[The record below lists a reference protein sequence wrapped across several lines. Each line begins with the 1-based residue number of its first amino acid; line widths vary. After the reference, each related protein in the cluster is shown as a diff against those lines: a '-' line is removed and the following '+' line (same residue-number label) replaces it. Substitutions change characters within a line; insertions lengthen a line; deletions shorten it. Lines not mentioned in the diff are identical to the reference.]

1 MESELVQE
9 GTGNYLKMVS
19 SMSDEYADRLFSYQ
33 EIPGFLPLEIR
44 RINGQKEMFYDVT
57 GKVSLARFL
66 REERFGLSLI
76 RNIFNQIFALEEELE
91 EYLLEGTGLL
101 VHTEY
106 LYIEKSTGRL
116 WGIYRGDRNSGNTP
130 AFGTLLEYIME
141 CMDQKDRELVFF
153 IYGMHKL
160 TRGSGCTRGEMKQY
174 LGTEEAEPGKEEAE
188 PGARPDSEPG
198 AVPGSGRK
206 QGSYIRSGIPE
217 KRRSPKD
224 GKNVKTSTAAGR
236 EKEKRDKGSPAL
248 SVAILL
254 TGVFLP
260 FVLWRAG
267 VFSRPLSGEMNW
279 EKGIGATAFFLIV
292 TGYGAWKTMPKR
304 DGRGRRTGVRRE
316 EETGL
321 WQVCLIPQQS
331 GDALIPVPYFPFT
344 IGRDGDRADVV
355 LPDGG
360 VSGVHLKIVQEDGEV
375 IAVDQESSGG
385 TYHNGKRMVPWK
397 SKKLQDGDSI
407 SFGTHE
413 FVVELTAPDSIF

>member
-19 SMSDEYADRLFSYQ
+19 SMGDEYADRLFSYQ

-66 REERFGLSLI
+66 REEKFDLSLI
-76 RNIFNQIFALEEELE
+76 RNIFRQIIALEEELE
-91 EYLLEGTGLL
+91 EYLLEGAGLL

-106 LYIEKSTGRL
+106 LYMEKSTGRL
-116 WGIYRGDRNSGNTP
+116 WGIYKGERNSGNTP

-153 IYGMHKL
+153 VYGMHKL

-174 LGTEEAEPGKEEAE
+174 LEAEE
-188 PGARPDSEPG
+188 PEP
-198 AVPGSGRK
+198 
-206 QGSYIRSGIPE
+206 YIPFGIHE
-217 KRRSPKD
+217 KRHSPKD
-224 GKNVKTSTAAGR
+224 GKSVKTSTVAGKER
-236 EKEKRDKGSPAL
+236 EKRDKGSPAL

-254 TGVFLP
+254 TGVILP

-267 VFSRPLSGEMNW
+267 VFTRPLSGEMNW
-279 EKGIGATAFFLIV
+279 EKCIGATAFFLIV

-304 DGRGRRTGVRRE
+304 NGRVRRTGVRRE
-316 EETGL
+316 EEPGL

-331 GDALIPVPYFPFT
+331 GDALIPVPYFPFI
-344 IGRDGDRADVV
+344 IGRDADRTDAV

-375 IAVDQESSGG
+375 FAVDQESSGG
-385 TYHNGKRMVPWK
+385 TYHNGNRMVPWK

-407 SFGTHE
+407 SLGTHE